1 MKHYALG
8 IDFGSLSGRALL
20 LDADTGE
27 ECATAVC
34 EYAHGVMSESLP
46 DGTKLAIGWALQ
58 HPQDYLE
65 VLHRAIPEVNCRA
78 GIQPEQI
85 VGVGVDFTAS
95 TVLPVTDDGTP
106 LCCLP
111 QFSAEQ
117 HAYVKM
123 WKHHAAQPYAD
134 RINAVAAAYDPS
146 MLSLFGGRV
155 SAEWLLPKALETLEQ
170 APAVYHAMTH
180 FVEAADWIVWRLCGR
195 LVRNACLSGYKALW
209 SKQTGYPDEAFFARL
224 NPEFRRFIPEK
235 LSGPVHA
242 CGDCA
247 GRITA
252 EAAAWTGLAV
262 GTPVSVAGADAHSA
276 VPGCGI
282 AEPGHLLIVLGT
294 SACHLLMDTVARE
307 VPGICGVVEDGMLPG
322 YYGYEA
328 GQSCLGDHFE
338 WFQRTCMPR
347 SVTEEAERQGLSPLA
362 LLSQKAAALR
372 PGESGLL
379 ALDFWNGNR
388 SILDNGDVS
397 GLLVGMTLNT
407 KPEEIY
413 RALVEATGFGTRV
426 IVEQLRR
433 YGVPLKSISL
443 CGGIPHKNPFLVQVY
458 SDILGMPL
466 TVVPTE
472 QAGARGSAIYGAA
485 AAGLFT
491 PAEGAR
497 RLGSHDAAAVVR
509 PRPEYTAVYEVLYRE
524 YRRLYDYFGTGE
536 NDVMMTLK
544 HQKNAF
550 SPLLS

>member
-1 MKHYALG
+1 MKRYALG

-20 LDADTGE
+20 LDPDTGE
-27 ECATAVC
+27 ELATAVC

-46 DGTKLAIGWALQ
+46 DGTVLAGGWALQ
-58 HPQDYLE
+58 HPQDYLD
-65 VLHRAIPEVNCRA
+65 VLRQAIPEVIRTA
-78 GIQPEQI
+78 GILPGQI

-95 TVLPVTDDGTP
+95 TVLPVADDGTP
-106 LCCLP
+106 LC
-111 QFSAEQ
+111 FSPSFAAEP

-123 WKHHAAQPYAD
+123 WKHHATQPYAD
-134 RINAVAAAYDPS
+134 RINAVAAAYDPG

-170 APAVYHAMTH
+170 APAVYHTMAH
-180 FVEAADWIVWRLCGR
+180 FVEAADWIVWRLCGK
-195 LVRNACLSGYKALW
+195 LVRNACLSGYKSLW
-209 SKQTGYPDEAFFARL
+209 SKRTGYPDEAFFERL
-224 NPEFRRFIPEK
+224 NPEFRHFVAEK
-235 LSGPVHA
+235 LSGPVYP
-242 CGDCA
+242 CGTRA

-252 EAAAWTGLAV
+252 EAAALTGLAV

-338 WFQRTCMPR
+338 WLQRTCMPR
-347 SVTEEAERQGLSPLA
+347 ETVEEAEQKGMSPLA

-426 IVEQLRR
+426 IVEQFRK
-433 YGVPLKSISL
+433 YGVPLEKISL

-458 SDILGMPL
+458 ADILGMPL
-466 TVVPTE
+466 TVVPTR
-472 QAGARGSAIYGAA
+472 QAGARGSAVYGAA

-491 PAEGAR
+491 PIEGAR
-497 RLGSHDAAAVVR
+497 RLGSLDAATTVQ
-509 PRPEYTAVYEVLYRE
+509 PRPEHTAVYEVLYRE
-524 YRRLYDYFGTGE
+524 YRRLYEHFGTGE
-536 NDVMMTLK
+536 NTVMATLK
-544 HQKNAF
+544 SQKNAF